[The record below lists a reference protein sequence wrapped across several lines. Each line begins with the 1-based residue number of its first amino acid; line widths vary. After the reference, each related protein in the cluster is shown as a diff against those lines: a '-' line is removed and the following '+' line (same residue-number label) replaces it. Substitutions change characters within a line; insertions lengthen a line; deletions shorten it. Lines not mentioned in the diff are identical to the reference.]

1 MKQLDI
7 LIFLGPPGS
16 GKGTQAE
23 ILTKKLKYFHI
34 SIGDL
39 LRENISKNTDLGK
52 LSSKYVDSGEL
63 VPDDLI
69 IELVNSSLQDLQHEN
84 SKFLGVILDGFPRT
98 INQASSLNSK
108 IKDSGAS
115 IKAVIYLDISDE
127 KIISRLEGRGRKDD
141 KPDLIKNRLNVYRN
155 QTEPLLSFYDEKK
168 LLEPVNGDQQLED
181 VNNNIL
187 NVLKEMAI

>member
-1 MKQLDI
+1 MKSLEV

-23 ILTKKLKYFHI
+23 ILTDKLKYFHI

-52 LSSKYVDSGEL
+52 LATKYVNSGEL

-69 IELVNSSLQDLQHEN
+69 IELVNSTLHKLQNEN
-84 SKFLGVILDGFPRT
+84 SQYQGVILDGFPRT
-98 INQASSLNSK
+98 INQAASLDSK
-108 IKDSGAS
+108 IKDSGAL

-127 KIISRLEGRGRKDD
+127 KIISRLQSRGRNDD
-141 KPDLIKNRLNVYRN
+141 KPELISNRLNVYRE
-155 QTEPLLSFYDEKK
+155 QTEPLLGFYSEKK
-168 LLEPVNGDQQLED
+168 LLESVNGDQGLDE

-187 NVLKEMAI
+187 NVLKEKVI